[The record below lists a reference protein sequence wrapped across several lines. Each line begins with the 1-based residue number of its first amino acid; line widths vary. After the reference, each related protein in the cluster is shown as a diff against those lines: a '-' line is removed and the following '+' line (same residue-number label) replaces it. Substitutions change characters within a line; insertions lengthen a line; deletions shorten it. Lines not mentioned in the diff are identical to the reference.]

1 MDMEFKVIRT
11 DFDNLEKFLNNYYL
25 EFPHYDIYEILTEHC
40 YDRAFA
46 VVILKL
52 NTYWKGGAE

>member
-1 MDMEFKVIRT
+1 MDMEFKVIRM
-11 DFDNLEKFLNNYYL
+11 DFDNLENFLNNYYL
-25 EFPHYDIYEILTEHC
+25 EFPHYDIYEIIPEH
-40 YDRAFA
+40 YYAVSFA

>member
-1 MDMEFKVIRT
+1 MDTEFKVIRMG
-11 DFDNLEKFLNNYYL
+11 FDHLEKFLNNCYL
-25 EFPHYDIYEILTEHC
+25 EFPHYDIYEILPEHS
-40 YDRAFA
+40 YDGAFA